1 MTTDRFASSN
11 TLALAALLV
20 AAILVLAG
28 HPAEGGA
35 MATGAFALLQH
46 QPEPTKPESHP

>member
-1 MTTDRFASSN
+1 MTTDHFATSN
-11 TLALAALLV
+11 TIALAALLV

-28 HPAEGGA
+28 HRAEGGA

-46 QPEPTKPESHP
+46 QPAPPKPESQT